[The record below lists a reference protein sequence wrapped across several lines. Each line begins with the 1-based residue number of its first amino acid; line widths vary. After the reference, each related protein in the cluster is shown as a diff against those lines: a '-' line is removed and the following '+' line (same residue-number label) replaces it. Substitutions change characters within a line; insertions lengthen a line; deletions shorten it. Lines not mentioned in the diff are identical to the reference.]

1 MSAIRRALISVYDKS
16 GVREL
21 AEALSARDV
30 EILSTGGTARLLEE
44 IGVRV
49 TSVSEYTGQEEILGG
64 RVKTLHPRI
73 FGGILHRRSAEPEA
87 PGSDV
92 PVIDLV
98 AVNLYPFRETVA
110 APDVTLEDALEN
122 IDIGGVSLLRA
133 AAKNFQRVVVLSDP
147 GDYPEILKYLDLMED
162 VPEEVRRRLAVKA
175 FLHTT
180 GYDGSISQHL
190 QSVGQVRESN
200 GDAGADLPPS
210 LPLGLDRVL
219 DLRYGENPH
228 QRAALY
234 RSALPAGLSVL
245 DAEKLQGKELSYNN
259 LLDLGAA
266 AAMALEF
273 TETAAMVV
281 KHSNPCGVAAGG
293 GGGGEGEGARPAEM
307 LAAAFDADRMSAFG
321 GIVVLNRPLDGE
333 SAEILAGR
341 FLEVLAAPDFED
353 EALETL
359 KKKKDLRVLRWPALA
374 AGAAG
379 EPGLDIRSVP
389 GGVLVQQADR
399 FRFNLGS
406 CEIPTKRKPTVQEFE
421 LLAFAWRVVKHVKSN
436 AILIAGPAGP
446 EGGMVTLGVGAGQMS
461 RVDSVKL
468 AVWKAREAGRG
479 EALPGSVLASDAF
492 FPFRDGVDAAAEAG
506 VAAIVQPGGS
516 KRDQEVI
523 AAADEAGVAMVLTGM
538 RHFRH

>member
-1 MSAIRRALISVYDKS
+1 MPAIRRALISVYDKS

-21 AEALSARDV
+21 AEALSTRDV
-30 EILSTGGTARLLEE
+30 EILSTGGTARLLKET
-44 IGVRV
+44 GVRV

-92 PVIDLV
+92 PAIDLV

-162 VPEEVRRRLAVKA
+162 VPEDVRRRLAVKA

-180 GYDGSISQHL
+180 GYDGAISQHL

-200 GDAGADLPPS
+200 GDAPADLPPF
-210 LPLGLDRVL
+210 LPLGLERVL

-273 TETAAMVV
+273 TETAAVVV

-293 GGGGEGEGARPAEM
+293 GRREREGGRPAET

-333 SAEILAGR
+333 AAEILAGR

-374 AGAAG
+374 SGAAG
-379 EPGLDIRSVP
+379 KPELDVRSVP

-399 FRFNLGS
+399 FRFNPES
-406 CEIPTKRKPTVQEFE
+406 CEIPTKRKPTVLEFE

-436 AILIAGPAGP
+436 AILIAGPAGL

-506 VAAIVQPGGS
+506 VKAVVQPGGS